1 MLARKKTILRYGGLL
16 ALGCMLVL
24 AGCETPEQPSGPAAA
39 VEIAPG
45 LLEGYLPADDLPNS
59 LLLAPPPPAEGSA
72 AFARDEEV
80 SRESFTLRGTKR
92 WDQAI
97 KDADLHFPAAADAFA
112 DALGFRIT
120 ETDTPHLYM
129 LLRRT
134 LTDAGLSTYTA
145 KNHYVRKRPFMVN
158 GQPIGTPDDE
168 EALRNDG
175 SYPSGHTAIGWA
187 WALILCEIVPE
198 RTDAI
203 LARGREFGQSRVV
216 CNVHWQSDVD
226 EGRIMGAST
235 VARLHADEGFLADLN
250 GAKAEVQC
258 IRAEAESSGEAT
270 AWETGGLVRPGIEE
284 VAQRETERFI
294 SA

>member
-1 MLARKKTILRYGGLL
+1 
-16 ALGCMLVL
+16 MLVL

-59 LLLAPPPPAEGSA
+59 LLLAPPPPVDGSA

-80 SRESFTLRGTKR
+80 SRESFALRGTER
-92 WDQAI
+92 WNQAI

-158 GQPIGTPDDE
+158 GQPTGTPDDE